1 MILLF
6 IEVMHNSWT
15 MLTEIAPYLITG
27 FFVAG
32 LLQWLIKPTFVRQQL
47 GRQSLKSVL
56 KATIIGI
63 PMPLCSCSVIAVAA
77 SIRKSG
83 ASKGATASFLSS
95 TPQTGVDSILATYAL
110 MGGFFTFVRVL
121 VAFITGIISG
131 LLVQLITKKS
141 VQKNMLIIND
151 TKLTPV
157 NSIDEGSNLEALAP
171 GKNSLHNTSDSTN
184 LPQALQH
191 GLIVLPAD
199 LFRALTFGILVA
211 GVITTFVPESL
222 LSTHIGEGYKGFF
235 FATIVSLPLYICATA
250 SIPMAYALICAGL
263 SPGAALIFLIIGPAT
278 NTTTISAAWALIG
291 RQSTF
296 IYLLSIVCVAWFAGW
311 MLDSSLSHS
320 LTNSMFHEHQV
331 SSQQFLR
338 HLWGIL
344 LVCLLINAR
353 WRINSSK
360 RKRDCCQKT

>member
-6 IEVMHNSWT
+6 IEVLRNSWT
-15 MLTEIAPYLITG
+15 MLTEIAPYLIAG

-32 LLQWLIKPTFVRQQL
+32 VLQWLINPTFVRQQL

-63 PMPLCSCSVIAVAA
+63 PMPLCSCSVIPVAA

-131 LLVQLITKKS
+131 LIVQLITKKS
-141 VQKNMLIIND
+141 VQKNTLITED
-151 TKLTPV
+151 TLTYI
-157 NSIDEGSNLEALAP
+157 NSIAQDSNLEALAP
-171 GKNSLHNTSDSTN
+171 GKNSFHNTSVSTN

-199 LFRALTFGILVA
+199 LFRTLIFGILIS
-211 GVITTFVPESL
+211 GIITTFVPESL

-250 SIPMAYALICAGL
+250 SIPMAYALIGAGL
-263 SPGAALIFLIIGPAT
+263 SPGAALVFLIIGPAT

-311 MLDSSLSHS
+311 LFDSSLSHS
-320 LTNSMFHEHQV
+320 ITNSMFHGHQA
-331 SSQQFLR
+331 SPQEFLR

-344 LVCLLINAR
+344 LVCLLINAY
-353 WRINSSK
+353 WKVNSSK

>member
-6 IEVMHNSWT
+6 IEVLYNSWT
-15 MLTEIAPYLITG
+15 MLTEIAPYLIAG

-32 LLQWLIKPTFVRQQL
+32 LLQWLINPMFVRRQL
-47 GRQSLKSVL
+47 GKQSHKSVL

-63 PMPLCSCSVIAVAA
+63 PMPLCSCSVIPVAA

-131 LLVQLITKKS
+131 LVIQLITKES
-141 VQKNMLIIND
+141 EQKNTLIIND
-151 TKLTPV
+151 TKLTPI
-157 NSIDEGSNLEALAP
+157 NSIAQDSNLEALAP
-171 GKNSLHNTSDSTN
+171 DKKSTYNTYLSTN

-199 LFRALTFGILVA
+199 LFRTLIFGVLIA
-211 GVITTFVPESL
+211 GLITTLVPESL

-250 SIPMAYALICAGL
+250 SIPMAYALIGAGL
-263 SPGAALIFLIIGPAT
+263 SPGAALVLLIIGPAT
-278 NTTTISAAWALIG
+278 NTTTISAAWTLIG
-291 RQSTF
+291 RQATF

-311 MLDSSLSHS
+311 LLDSSSSHS
-320 LTNSMFHEHQV
+320 LTNSIFHQHQA
-331 SSQQFLR
+331 SPQEFLR

-344 LVCLLINAR
+344 LVCLLINAY
-353 WRINSSK
+353 WKVNSSK
-360 RKRDCCQKT
+360 RKRDYCQKT

>member
-6 IEVMHNSWT
+6 IEVLYNSWSL
-15 MLTEIAPYLITG
+15 LTEMAPYLITG

-32 LLQWLIKPTFVRQQL
+32 LLKWLINPTFVRQQL
-47 GRQSLKSVL
+47 GKQSLRSVF

-63 PMPLCSCSVIAVAA
+63 PMPLCSCSVIPVAA

-131 LLVQLITKKS
+131 LVVQLITKKS
-141 VQKNMLIIND
+141 VQKKPLITED
-151 TKLTPV
+151 KLTYI
-157 NSIDEGSNLEALAP
+157 NSIAQDSNLEALAP
-171 GKNSLHNTSDSTN
+171 DKKSTYNNYLSTN

-191 GLIVLPAD
+191 GLIILPAD
-199 LFRALTFGILVA
+199 LFRALTFGILIA
-211 GVITTFVPESL
+211 GMITTFVPESL

-250 SIPMAYALICAGL
+250 SIPMAYALIGAGL

-278 NTTTISAAWALIG
+278 NTTTISAAWTLIG
-291 RQSTF
+291 RQATF
-296 IYLLSIVCVAWFAGW
+296 IYLLSIVCVAWFAGGL
-311 MLDSSLSHS
+311 LDSSLSHS
-320 LTNSMFHEHQV
+320 LTNSLFHEHQA
-331 SSQQFLR
+331 SPQQFLR

-344 LVCLLINAR
+344 LVCLLINAY
-353 WRINSSK
+353 WKVNSSK